1 MATSPDTAPVGARKH
16 IGLLLITGAAS
27 MWALDTYF
35 RGSLTNHLTPTQIVL
50 GEDLIASL
58 VLLTVTVR
66 NWRHIRALTKGEW
79 TATAAI
85 AVLAQALGTVLFTL
99 SFAHGLYQETIVLQ
113 QTQPLIAVALAMA
126 ALGERPK
133 FVYWP
138 LLVIAVVA
146 VYLVSFGP
154 DASVPFRAISNGR
167 FIVGVEAFGAA
178 VCWASGTVL
187 GRLVTTSLTPASI
200 AALRF
205 QLALPILFLFTF
217 VPPRSQEMGGGLT
230 GFRFGDLVPLIAI
243 AMIPGVISLAIYYR
257 GLRSTPASMA
267 TIGELAY
274 PIAAS
279 FIATLP
285 PPGGFGQPISAPQ
298 IFGTVML
305 LFSVVAL
312 SLSSNRTISLVGRP
326 HSWKTVSANAWPKPS
341 VAKDPR

>member
-1 MATSPDTAPVGARKH
+1 MTASPKAAPDGSRKH
-16 IGLLLITGAAS
+16 VGLLLIALAAS
-27 MWALDTYF
+27 MWAIDTYF
-35 RGSLTNHLTPTQIVL
+35 RGPLTNHLTPTQIVL
-50 GEDLIASL
+50 GEDLIASV
-58 VLLTVTVR
+58 VLLGVTIR

-85 AVLAQALGTVLFTL
+85 AVMAQAMGTVLFTL

-113 QTQPLIAVALAMA
+113 QTQPLIAVVLAMA

-133 FVYWP
+133 SVYWP
-138 LLVIAVVA
+138 LLLVALVA

-187 GRLVTTSLTPASI
+187 GRFITTSLTPSTV

-205 QLALPILFLFTF
+205 QLALPVLVALTFL
-217 VPPRSQEMGGGLT
+217 PARSAQMGGGLS
-230 GFRFGDLVPLIAI
+230 GYRFGDLVPLLAI
-243 AMIPGVISLAIYYR
+243 AMIPGVIALAIYYR

-285 PPGGFGQPISAPQ
+285 PPSGFGQPISAQQ
-298 IFGTVML
+298 IVGTVML
-305 LFSVVAL
+305 LSAVVAL
-312 SLSSNRTISLVGRP
+312 SLSSNRTISLARATPQLENG
-326 HSWKTVSANAWPKPS
+326 
-341 VAKDPR
+341 